1 MATNIASK
9 AASRARTT
17 NGVLRGRESMI
28 PGGSAESVV
37 VSFAVQEAPAEL
49 VAPAG
54 VHVAVAPIFAPPFK
68 NCTVRVGAPA
78 ELLLVLTVA
87 VSVTL
92 PPEVIDPMLEVTAVV
107 VVACVMVIDNVL
119 QIGRAHV

>member
-54 VHVAVAPIFAPPFK
+54 VHVAVAPKFAPPFK
-68 NCTVRVGAPA
+68 NCTVPVGPTA

-119 QIGRAHV
+119 LLACDV